1 MGGVSAAVALRVAVP
16 LNVLVIEDSAE
27 DTDLVVLELGRAG
40 YRPYFKRVDNARDM
54 RAALAE
60 GNWEVVISDYSMP
73 DFTVFGALSILRERD
88 LDLPFLIVSAT
99 ILDEEA
105 IAAMKAGAH
114 DFIMKDKLARLGPAI
129 ERELRE
135 CRIRRER
142 KDLEQKFQ
150 QAQRLEGLG
159 LLAGGIA
166 HDFNNLL
173 TGILGNASLALDILN
188 PAEPGRSMLRD
199 VIAASERAADLTR
212 QLLAYAG
219 KGRFHIQ
226 PTNLSHLVRDIT
238 ELIRTSIP
246 KKVQLTLDL
255 DDGLPSIEADR
266 SQLQQLVMNL
276 VINAGEACSGLSGL
290 VQVSTSRRQI
300 PVGSNRKTPLGSGLD
315 PGWYVSLKVQDSGC
329 GMDEPTISRIFDP
342 FFSTKFTGRGLGLA
356 AALGIVHGHKGAMTV
371 DSSPGRGSTFEVLLP
386 AANSTCSRD
395 SELPVAEVAGQQLT
409 GAGAILVVD
418 DEELVR
424 HTAKAVLERYGYTV
438 IEAINGLDGVIQFEK
453 RRDDISLVLLDLTMP
468 MLNGEEVLE
477 RLREIHP
484 GVIVLL
490 SSGYDETQ
498 ASQRFAGKGINGFVK
513 KPYTGPALAQKV
525 KAALEESSHE
535 NRSRKAR

>member
-1 MGGVSAAVALRVAVP
+1 
-16 LNVLVIEDSAE
+16 
-27 DTDLVVLELGRAG
+27 
-40 YRPYFKRVDNARDM
+40 M
-54 RAALAE
+54 RESLAE

-173 TGILGNASLALDILN
+173 TGILGNASLALDILD
-188 PAEPGRSMLRD
+188 PPEPGRSMLRE
-199 VIAASERAADLTR
+199 VITASERAADLTR

-226 PTNLSHLVRDIT
+226 STNISHLVRDIT
-238 ELIRTSIP
+238 ELIHTSIP

-255 DDGLPSIEADR
+255 DEDLPPVEADR

-276 VINAGEACSGLSGL
+276 VINAGEACSGLSGF
-290 VQVSTSRRQI
+290 VQVSTSQRQI
-300 PVGSNRKTPLGSGLD
+300 HAGSAQKTPLGSALD

-329 GMDEPTISRIFDP
+329 GMDEATISRIFDP

-356 AALGIVHGHKGAMTV
+356 AALGIVHGHKGAMSV

-386 AANSTCSRD
+386 TANSIYSGD
-395 SELPVAEVAGQQLT
+395 SGVPVTEAAGKQLT

-418 DEELVR
+418 DEEVVR

-438 IEAINGLDGVIQFEK
+438 IEAVNGLDGVTQFEK
-453 RRDDISLVLLDLTMP
+453 RQDDVSLVLLDLTMP

-477 RLREIHP
+477 RLREIRP

-490 SSGYDETQ
+490 SSGYDEAQ

-513 KPYTGPALAQKV
+513 KPYTGPALARKV
-525 KAALEESSHE
+525 KAALEESS
-535 NRSRKAR
+535 N